1 MEFFEHI
8 DEVLGDAGA
17 RFLGQG
23 YRSAVHDLADLEI
36 GLRQRHG
43 FVRGRASVSYP
54 PEWSAGPE
62 GAEIAARLGNIDALV
77 LAAQLAELYLATRF
91 ALNREQ
97 RGRMW
102 IRRCLIRSASSVTPV
117 LRRLPV
123 SLAHLSTQY
132 ESRTLGGNVSVLSCA
147 IDTLAVRFDIE
158 HEIGELRRTEGVMP
172 NLDQVLG
179 SPVARYYGEGYKRQT
194 QTVERLA
201 LDLATG
207 TASALVSVASATGA
221 GAMGLQ
227 SFYLPAVTCLDALVV
242 LVQLAQVLLYRI
254 DGTRPQP
261 GDGLWVREIAL
272 SARTPFLSPN
282 PFVTTTRMEKSRYVR
297 ISNRRWR
304 ILDLK
309 ADFQGIQ
316 ASYSVAQPVSSESR
330 AAAA

>member
-1 MEFFEHI
+1 MECFDHI
-8 DEVLGDAGA
+8 DEVLGPAGE
-17 RFLGQG
+17 RFLATG

-54 PEWSAGPE
+54 PVWSEGPE
-62 GAEIAARLGNIDALV
+62 GAMITVRLGNIDALV

-91 ALNREQ
+91 ALNRDQ

-102 IRRCLIRSASSVTPV
+102 IRRCLIRSASSTSPV

-132 ESRTLGGNVSVLSCA
+132 ESRSLGGNLSVLSCA
-147 IDTLAVRFDIE
+147 IDALAVRLEIE
-158 HEIGELRRTEGVMP
+158 HEIGELRRTEGLMP

-179 SPVARYYGEGYKRQT
+179 SPVMRYYGDGYKRQG
-194 QTVERLA
+194 QRIERVA
-201 LDLATG
+201 LDVAAG
-207 TASALVSVASATGA
+207 AASGLVSVQAEAPLTA
-221 GAMGLQ
+221 AGLQ
-227 SFYLPAVTCLDALVV
+227 SFYLPAVTDVDALVV
-242 LVQLAQVLLYRI
+242 LVQLAQALLYRI
-254 DGTRPQP
+254 DGAAPRP

-272 SARTPFLSPN
+272 SGRTPYRSTN
-282 PFVTTTRMEKSRYVR
+282 PFITTTRVEKSRYVR

-304 ILDLK
+304 ILDMK
-309 ADFQGIQ
+309 ADFQGIA
-316 ASYSVAQPVSSESR
+316 ASYSVAQPVTDETR